1 MPSASAQQNNAGGAP
16 SQAGA
21 RVACFDWLRA
31 CGCVAIVLLHVFVTL
46 ENSVDPSQVD
56 AARYVINRV
65 LGIVLGR
72 WAVPGFLMVTGALL
86 LDPAKRVGKERLWRY
101 VQRMLFVLGTFGL
114 FFCLIESVVR
124 HGTLSLAVVGE
135 ALLNL
140 VTARSWDHLW
150 YVYALLVVYCCVPA
164 LRALVARLDQRKLGL
179 TILAL
184 SVAIFGGRTTLLLA
198 GHDLQ
203 LPLNAGMALL
213 YCLIGWYAWSHL
225 RFNATW
231 LALGAVSLAAVF
243 VATRAGYPQ
252 LCLPEYGLIAPYGV
266 LVFLAFKRFAT
277 IPMSQVPAV
286 AALADHSFGI
296 YVIHPLFL
304 HVLTRVAGPV
314 MAIPVLYEALSFA
327 IALGGSFIMVDL
339 LRRIPVFASR
349 I

>member
-1 MPSASAQQNNAGGAP
+1 MPSAPAQQRSTAGAP

-31 CGCVAIVLLHVFVTL
+31 CGCLAIVLLHVFVTL
-46 ENSVDPSQVD
+46 ENASDPSQVD
-56 AARYVINRV
+56 TARFVINRV

-101 VQRMLFVLGTFGL
+101 IQRMLFVLGTFGL
-114 FFCLIESVVR
+114 FFCLIESVVT
-124 HGTLSLAVVGE
+124 HGGLSLAVVGE
-135 ALLNL
+135 ALHNL

-150 YVYALLVVYCCVPA
+150 YMYALLVVYCCVPG
-164 LRALVARLDQRKLGL
+164 LRALVARLDQRGLGL
-179 TILAL
+179 TILVLAA
-184 SVAIFGGRTTLLLA
+184 VVFGGRTALLLA

-203 LPLNAGMALL
+203 LPLNAGAALF
-213 YCLIGWYAWSHL
+213 YCLMGWYAWKYL

-231 LALGAVSLAAVF
+231 VALGVTSLAIVF
-243 VATRAGYPQ
+243 AATRAGYPQ
-252 LCLPEYGLIAPYGV
+252 ICLPEYGLIAPYGV
-266 LVFLAFKRFAT
+266 LVFLAFVRFAT
-277 IPMSQVPAV
+277 TPMSQVPAV

-304 HVLTRVAGPV
+304 HVLTRAAGPI

-327 IALGGSFIMVDL
+327 IALGGSYIMVDL
-339 LRRIPVFASR
+339 LRRIPIFASR